1 MDQHDRPLQE
11 PIRLDSPNRRGRGPT
26 PNATVTPIDPG
37 CAYSRFSLALV
48 RHPPEPPYTGDRTV
62 DSPAAVVPYLHQLL
76 QDEPAECLGALFL
89 TVRNHPIGHAIPFRG
104 TISCCKVEP
113 RPFLVMAL
121 AVNAARLALFHNHP
135 SGDSSASPEDRD
147 FARRFREA
155 GDVVGVSLFDFI
167 VLGEPPSYYSFRGG
181 RQVDPRP
188 SRPETARP
196 FRRRVRRRKP
206 KYRHPDE
213 PDLTWAGTGFM
224 PVWLRE
230 EIEGGAG
237 LADFLVRG
245 AKITKGPAR
254 QEQEAKDRARL
265 REVAEHEDQGGT
277 P

>member
-1 MDQHDRPLQE
+1 MDQPDRPLQE
-11 PIRLDSPNRRGRGPT
+11 PIRLDSPTRRTERPIT
-26 PNATVTPIDPG
+26 EATVTPIDPG

-135 SGDSSASPEDRD
+135 SGDASASPEDRD

-167 VLGEPPSYYSFRGG
+167 VLGEPPSYYSFREG

-196 FRRRVRRRKP
+196 FRPRIRRRKP

-230 EIEGGAG
+230 EIEGGAA
-237 LADFLVRG
+237 LADFLVKG
-245 AKITKGPAR
+245 ARITRGPAR
-254 QEQEAKDRARL
+254 QEREAKDRARL
-265 REVAEHEDQGGT
+265 REVAEREADEET

>member
-1 MDQHDRPLQE
+1 MDQSDRPLQE
-11 PIRLDSPNRRGRGPT
+11 PIRLDSPTRRT
-26 PNATVTPIDPG
+26 DTSTTNATVTPIDPG

-62 DSPAAVVPYLHQLL
+62 DSPAAVVPYLHLLL

-104 TISCCKVEP
+104 TLSSCKVEP
-113 RPFLVMAL
+113 RPLLVMAL
-121 AVNAARLALFHNHP
+121 AVNAARLALFHGHP
-135 SGDSSASPEDRD
+135 SGDPSPSPEDRA

-155 GDVVGVSLFDFI
+155 GDVVGVTLFDFI
-167 VLGEPPSYYSFRGG
+167 VLGEPPSYYSFREG

-196 FRRRVRRRKP
+196 FLRQIRRREP

-213 PDLTWAGTGFM
+213 PELTWAGTGFM

-230 EIEGGAG
+230 EIEGGAC
-237 LADFLVRG
+237 LKDFLVKG
-245 AKITKGPAR
+245 ARITKGPAR

-265 REVAEHEDQGGT
+265 REVADRDAEGDT